1 MTLFSTCHSLTLFFA
16 FLTIW
21 VACRTIL
28 YLFVC
33 CLAGNLSRIFFRF
46 MALRTLMSLVL
57 APYVGGSIFPCMYVD
72 GVSVTIKLLHTSR
85 PSLKRYFVLVCC
97 RRGHRLY
104 NHSCVVVFRPIRSLY
119 VCAPGACEF
128 TYTPGLSSAPIDTQG
143 VCAVTRE
150 AASHAR
156 MRAHTLTRK

>member
-1 MTLFSTCHSLTLFFA
+1 MSLFPNCHSITIIFA
-16 FLTIW
+16 YLSIW
-21 VACRTIL
+21 VACCTIL
-28 YLFVC
+28 YLFIYY
-33 CLAGNLSRIFFRF
+33 LAGNLSRIFFRF
-46 MALRTLMSLVL
+46 MVFTNANVARLGPLRRREH
-57 APYVGGSIFPCMYVD
+57 IFLYVD

-85 PSLKRYFVLVCC
+85 LSLKRYFVLVCC